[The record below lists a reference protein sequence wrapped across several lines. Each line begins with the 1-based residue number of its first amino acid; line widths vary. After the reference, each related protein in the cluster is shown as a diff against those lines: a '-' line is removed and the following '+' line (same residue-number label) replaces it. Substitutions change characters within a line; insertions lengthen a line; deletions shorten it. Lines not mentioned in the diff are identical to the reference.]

1 MDKTFT
7 EMKNVSEPEVQNDC
21 SLGQKS
27 LPSNTACVLH
37 EFRTSPTTL
46 PCILALLII
55 VIAPQVAL
63 LSGSTCLLRLSSYWL
78 SWMEKRE
85 NSEVAQW
92 QDGKYSAEKEVCS

>member
-7 EMKNVSEPEVQNDC
+7 EMKDVSEPEVQNGC
-21 SLGQKS
+21 SLGHKS
-27 LPSNTACVLH
+27 LPSNTAHVLH
-37 EFRTSPTTL
+37 EFRTGPTTL
-46 PCILALLII
+46 PCILALLITVI
-55 VIAPQVAL
+55 VL

-85 NSEVAQW
+85 NGEVAQW